1 MRNKINNINN
11 NKDKQQCLNN
21 GIIKC
26 VKNYKKSNL
35 KLLNRK
41 QSNLKVDEIIKYLKE
56 RSLAIKVGLK
66 NAYKVPSVNELLIKI
81 YNKPN
86 KNKVNSKDDELVK

>member
-1 MRNKINNINN
+1 MEISHRAKLIC
-11 NKDKQQCLNN
+11 KLLSDF
-21 GIIKC
+21 
-26 VKNYKKSNL
+26 YKKSNL